1 MKTVQEQFRA
11 SKNQK
16 IRDADA
22 SKKPLA
28 SGDKAQDKDAVVQL
42 ADQIAAF
49 QNVFYAEHKRKLL
62 IILQGTD
69 TSGKDG
75 TVTGVFGRID
85 PLGIRSIA
93 VKAPTSSELAHDYL
107 WRIHQQVPGLGEMVI
122 FNRSHYE
129 DVLITLVH
137 GWIDE
142 KECARRYAQI
152 RDFERMLAETG
163 TVLLKFFLHIS
174 KDEQKAR
181 LQERLA
187 DPDKQW
193 KFDPQDLVERLSWD
207 DYQHAYEQAIR
218 ATDADHAPWYV
229 IPADS
234 KTHRNQA
241 IAAIMLETLMQ
252 MQLAYPAPDPEF
264 AKLKIE

>member
-1 MKTVQEQFRA
+1 MKTLQEQFRA

-16 IRDADA
+16 IHDADA
-22 SKKPLA
+22 SRKPLA

-42 ADQIAAF
+42 AEQIAAF
-49 QNVFYAEHKRKLL
+49 QNVFYAEHRRKLL
-62 IILQGTD
+62 IILQGMD

-93 VKAPTSSELAHDYL
+93 FKAPTANELEHDYL
-107 WRIHQQVPGLGEMVI
+107 WRIHQQTPGLGEMVI

-129 DVLITLVH
+129 DVLITRVH

-142 KECARRYAQI
+142 KECARRYVQI

-163 TVLLKFFLHIS
+163 TVLVKFFLHIS
-174 KDEQKAR
+174 RDEQKNR

-187 DPDKQW
+187 DPDKHW
-193 KFDPQDLVERLSWD
+193 KFDPKDLAERQSWD
-207 DYQHAYEQAIR
+207 AYQRAYERDQTQVIR
-218 ATDADHAPWYV
+218 
-229 IPADS
+229 
-234 KTHRNQA
+234 Q
-241 IAAIMLETLMQ
+241 
-252 MQLAYPAPDPEF
+252 
-264 AKLKIE
+264 